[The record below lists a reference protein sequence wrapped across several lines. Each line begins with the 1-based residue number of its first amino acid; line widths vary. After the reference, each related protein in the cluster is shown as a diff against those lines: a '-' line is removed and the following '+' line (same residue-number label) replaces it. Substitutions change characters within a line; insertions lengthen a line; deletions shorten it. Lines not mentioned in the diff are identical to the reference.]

1 LVNLGYALHH
11 STYPEQKQALEEGYK
26 KGKSH
31 SFRNR
36 CQAILLS
43 HQGHSVQQLARVFQV
58 RDLSIYKWMN
68 RFEDGGVKGLQN
80 QPGRGRKALLKLE
93 NQFHV
98 QVVEAQIE
106 QQNQRVKLAKEQI
119 EKQLGHSLSESTLKR
134 FLKKVATSGN
144 ASANG

>member
-1 LVNLGYALHH
+1 MRYITAL
-11 STYPEQKQALEEGYK
+11 TPEQKQALEEGYK

-106 QQNQRVKLAKEQI
+106 KQNQRVKLAKEQI
-119 EKQLGHSLSESTLKR
+119 QKQLGHSLSESTLKR

>member
-1 LVNLGYALHH
+1 MRYITAL
-11 STYPEQKQALEEGYK
+11 TPEQKQALEEGYK

-98 QVVEAQIE
+98 QVVEEQIE

>member
-1 LVNLGYALHH
+1 MRYIKEL
-11 STYPEQKQALEEGYK
+11 TPEQKQALEEGYK

-43 HQGHSVQQLARVFQV
+43 HQGHSVQQLARMFQV
-58 RDLSIYKWMN
+58 KDLSIYKWMN
-68 RFEDGGVKGLQN
+68 RFENAGVKGLQH

-98 QVVEAQIE
+98 QVIAEQIE
-106 QQNQRVKLAKEQI
+106 KQNQRVKLAKEQI

-134 FLKKVATSGN
+134 FLKKVVTAGN

>member
-1 LVNLGYALHH
+1 MRYITAL
-11 STYPEQKQALEEGYK
+11 TPEQKQALEEGYK

-106 QQNQRVKLAKEQI
+106 KQNQRVKLAKEQI

>member
-1 LVNLGYALHH
+1 MRYIKEL
-11 STYPEQKQALEEGYK
+11 TPEQKQALEEGYK

-43 HQGHSVQQLARVFQV
+43 HQGHSVQQLARMFQV
-58 RDLSIYKWMN
+58 KDLSIYKWMN
-68 RFEDGGVKGLQN
+68 RFENAGVKGLQH

-98 QVVEAQIE
+98 QVIAEQIE
-106 QQNQRVKLAKEQI
+106 KQNQRVKLAKEQI

-134 FLKKVATSGN
+134 FLKKWLPLETLPQMGKAFAG
-144 ASANG
+144 